1 MLNPTPRRKER
12 GPRLAKFSLLK
23 GATAAGSHICSEE
36 QKRDRHFRGL
46 HKVTGT
52 GPLSWRSSDVAV
64 ESSASRRWNHALRS
78 GAPPPD
84 GLSGHIEEVS
94 RAFARVKEDVLQAL
108 AATGETSPGRTEVHG
123 LEELRLIATQLA
135 TRVMHTGGWI
145 CWRHNAGA
153 H

>member
-64 ESSASRRWNHALRS
+64 ESSASRRWNHASASSALRVYNS
-78 GAPPPD
+78 CSMILMCLDKQDWA
-84 GLSGHIEEVS
+84 
-94 RAFARVKEDVLQAL
+94 AAR
-108 AATGETSPGRTEVHG
+108 H
-123 LEELRLIATQLA
+123 ELI
-135 TRVMHTGGWI
+135 G
-145 CWRHNAGA
+145 
-153 H
+153 